1 MSTPIYTIGLD
12 FGTVSARAILIDTA
26 DGHLVAEA
34 ESPYTHGVVEGTLPD
49 GCTRLP
55 ASWALQVPQDYL
67 DSMEACVSAVM
78 KQTQIDPAQVKG
90 IACDFTA
97 STVFPVDGEGTPLCS
112 KEKYRQIPQSY
123 AMLWKHHGAEE
134 QARRAEEL
142 AKTWPVDL
150 LSKYGGKVSSEWFL
164 PKAMQLLEEAPD
176 AAADTE
182 YLLEGADW
190 IPYQLTGHLYRSTC
204 CAGFKRF
211 WSPATG
217 DLPAV
222 FLSQLNPDLP
232 AWLTKVWRG
241 ELRPVWESAGGL
253 THKWANR
260 LGLLPGIAVGIGNID
275 AHSAILGGGITD
287 ADQALLILGTS
298 ACHMILDKKDCPV
311 PGICGSVADAVMPGY
326 YVYEAGQTCVGDV
339 LAWFVKNNVPEGY
352 TVEARHRGLS
362 VHQLL
367 TEKAAALQ
375 PGQSGLLALD
385 WWNGQRTP
393 YVDFNLT
400 GLMMGMTLQTKP
412 EEQYRALLESLAYG
426 TRLIF
431 DTFAQHD
438 LCPKEIVVCGGIAGK
453 NPLMMQIFADVLNRP
468 FRIAASTQGSALG
481 AAILAAVAGGVYDS
495 VPAAVT
501 AMTTPG
507 ETIYSPRAK
516 EAAAYDELYQ
526 LYHELGLHF
535 AKANDMMKHLLAL
548 RDGAQQS

>member
-1 MSTPIYTIGLD
+1 MPTSLYTIGLD
-12 FGTVSARAILIDTA
+12 FGTLSARAILIDTA

-34 ESPYTHGVVEGTLPD
+34 ESPYAHGVVEGILPD
-49 GCTRLP
+49 GTTRLP
-55 ASWALQVPQDYL
+55 GSWALQVPQDYL
-67 DSMEACVSAVM
+67 TSMEACVSAVM
-78 KQTQIDPAQVKG
+78 KKTQIDPALVKG

-97 STVFPVDGEGTPLCS
+97 STVFPVDETGTPLCS
-112 KEKYRQIPQSY
+112 KPQFYQVPQSY

-142 AKTWPVDL
+142 AQSWPDDL

-164 PKAMQLLEEAPD
+164 PKAMQLLEEAPE
-176 AAADTE
+176 AAAATE

-190 IPYQLTGHLYRSTC
+190 IPYQLTGQLYRSTC

-211 WSPATG
+211 WSPVSG
-217 DLPAV
+217 DLPAD
-222 FLSQLNPDLP
+222 FLAKLNPELP
-232 AWLTKVWRG
+232 AWLNKVWRG

-253 THKWANR
+253 TKEWAER
-260 LGLLPGIAVGIGNID
+260 LHLLPGTAVGIGNID
-275 AHSAILGGGITD
+275 AHSAILGGGITG
-287 ADQALLILGTS
+287 ADKALLILGTS
-298 ACHMILDKKDCPV
+298 ACHMILDEKDCPV

-339 LAWFVKNNVPEGY
+339 LAWFVKNNVPEAY
-352 TVEARHRGLS
+352 AAEARQRGLS
-362 VHQLL
+362 LHQLL
-367 TEKAAALQ
+367 TEKASHLQ

-400 GLMMGMTLQTKP
+400 GLMLGMTLQTKP

-431 DTFAQHD
+431 DTFGAQG
-438 LCPKEIVVCGGIAGK
+438 LIPQEIVVCGGIAGK

-468 FRIAASTQGSALG
+468 FRIASSPQCSALG

-495 VPAAVT
+495 VPAAVE
-501 AMTTPG
+501 AMTRPG
-507 ETIYSPRAK
+507 ETVYTPHA
-516 EAAAYDELYQ
+516 EDAAAYEELYQ

-535 AKANDMMKHLLAL
+535 AKSNDMMKRLLSI
-548 RDGAQQS
+548 RDKANP

>member
-1 MSTPIYTIGLD
+1 MSTSTYTIGLD
-12 FGTVSARAILIDTA
+12 FGTLSARAILIDTA

-34 ESPYTHGVVEGTLPD
+34 EAPYLHGVVEGTLPD
-49 GCTRLP
+49 GHTRLP
-55 ASWALQVPQDYL
+55 GSWALQIPQDYL
-67 DSMEACVSAVM
+67 DSMVSCVSTVM
-78 KQTQIDPAQVKG
+78 KQAPIDPTQVKG
-90 IACDFTA
+90 ISCDFTA

-112 KEKYRQIPQSY
+112 KPAYQQVPQTY

-142 AKTWPVDL
+142 AKAWPVDL

-164 PKAMQLLEEAPD
+164 PKAMQLLEEAPE
-176 AAADTE
+176 AAFDTE
-182 YLLEGADW
+182 YMIEGADW

-211 WSPATG
+211 WSPETG
-217 DLPAV
+217 DLPAD
-222 FLSQLNPDLP
+222 FLAQLHPDLP
-232 AWLTKVWRG
+232 DWLARVWRG

-253 THKWANR
+253 TPEWADR
-260 LGLLPGIAVGIGNID
+260 LGLQPGTAVGIGNID
-275 AHSAILGGGITD
+275 AHSAILGGGITS

-298 ACHMILDKKDCPV
+298 ACHMILDEKDSPV

-339 LAWFVKNNVPEGY
+339 LAWFVKNNVPEHY
-352 TVEARHRGLS
+352 SEEARQRGLS
-362 VHQLL
+362 IHQLL
-367 TEKAAALQ
+367 TEKASALR

-400 GLMMGMTLQTKP
+400 GLMLGMTLQTKP

-431 DTFAQHD
+431 DTFAEHG

-468 FRIAASTQGSALG
+468 VRIAASTQGSALG
-481 AAILAAVAGGVYDS
+481 AAILAAVAGRVYDT

-501 AMTTPG
+501 AMTHPG
-507 ETIYSPRAK
+507 EIVYTPRPN
-516 EAAAYDELYQ
+516 EALAYEELYQ
-526 LYHELGLHF
+526 LYHQLGLHF
-535 AKANDMMKHLLAL
+535 AKGSDMMKRLLSI
-548 RDGAQQS
+548 RDTADK